1 MPCRH
6 LCLALVTGAA
16 LAVAAGCGGS
26 SSSSSPPETSTQPS
40 TQQTA
45 PSTKTSVFDYDAS
58 QPLGYRDR
66 GRVNSNYPIA
76 VHDVS
81 YLSDGKRVQA
91 FLALPPGQKRLPAV
105 IYVHGSGGDRTE
117 LIVQATWLAARGAV
131 ALAITAPSATATT
144 SGNQAGVDILRR
156 ERQLTVR
163 DVVAVRR
170 AVDVLARLPR
180 VDPKR
185 IGYTGFSA
193 GARIGAIAA
202 GVEPRLRALVLMS
215 AGSAPVSAYVQQ
227 APKALQK
234 DVRTVLDQIDPLR
247 YVAQARPGTLLLI
260 DGRRDTV
267 IPYPAL
273 VAMLHAAPARTGI
286 RWFQTGHSLNDAA
299 WRAQL
304 AWISKKLGIQG
315 PPVAGARTG
324 P

>member
-1 MPCRH
+1 LP
-6 LCLALVTGAA
+6 AVVAGAS
-16 LAVAAGCGGS
+16 LGLAAGCGGS
-26 SSSSSPPETSTQPS
+26 SSSSAPPETSTQAS

-45 PSTKTSVFDYDAS
+45 PSAKTSIFDYDSS
-58 QPLGYRDR
+58 QSLGYRDR

-91 FLALPPGQKRLPAV
+91 FLALPPGHKRLPAV
-105 IYVHGSGGDRTE
+105 VYVHGSGGDRTE

-144 SGNQAGVDILRR
+144 PGNLAASGILHR
-156 ERQLTVR
+156 ERELTVR

-202 GVEPRLRALVLMS
+202 GVEPRLRAVVLMS
-215 AGSAPVSAYVQQ
+215 AGSAPVSAYVHQ

-234 DVRTVLDQIDPLR
+234 DVRTVLTQIDPLR
-247 YVAQARPGTLLLI
+247 YIAAGRPGTILLI
-260 DGRRDTV
+260 DGRRDSV

-273 VAMLHAAPARTGI
+273 VAMLNAAPPRTGI
-286 RWFQTGHSLNDAA
+286 RWFPTGHSLNNAA

-304 AWISKKLGIQG
+304 AWISKKLGIEG